1 MNGSYCFCFV
11 WIKKELMKKLTD
23 NTIKIIDKH
32 TVNNEI
38 AYMRHE
44 TAYCFSSRELKA
56 QVSFSDQNVSSVVN
70 FHFLSSPLEP
80 TGQFQPNLAQSFL
93 V

>member
-38 AYMRHE
+38 AYA
-44 TAYCFSSRELKA
+44 T
-56 QVSFSDQNVSSVVN
+56 
-70 FHFLSSPLEP
+70 
-80 TGQFQPNLAQSFL
+80 
-93 V
+93 